1 MYLAFVPGSGG
12 RPAAMRG
19 IRAYNRIG
27 DYSYGMYV
35 YAFPVQQ
42 SIAALMPGV
51 STWTL
56 TAVAMTVTL
65 MLAMLSWHLVE
76 KPAMSMRK

>member
-27 DYSYGMYV
+27 D